1 MSQIKPTIL
10 VTDGA
15 GYIGSHTVLALLK
28 AGYGVVVLDNLV
40 YRHQELVE
48 DILQVKLVVADTND
62 RITLDRLFATTKWM
76 S

>member
-40 YRHQELVE
+40 YRHQELNVSQFPFSATFHASRSC
-48 DILQVKLVVADTND
+48 L
-62 RITLDRLFATTKWM
+62 ITLLGIERIAGE
-76 S
+76 